1 MIRAAEPRDVD
12 AVETLERDGLGRDA
26 WSRALIDEGVA
37 GLLPT
42 TSYVVADDAG
52 TVVGYA
58 TVSVVP
64 DVAELQRIT
73 VATSHRRRGVASDLL
88 AEVVRR
94 AAGTERLLLEVR
106 EDNAGALAFY
116 ADRGFGELARR
127 PRYYRDGADAVVLQK
142 ELS

>member
-12 AVETLERDGLGRDA
+12 AVEALELEGLGRDA

-42 TSYVVADDAG
+42 TSYVVAQDGDA
-52 TVVGYA
+52 VVGYA
-58 TVSVVP
+58 AVSVVP

-73 VATSHRRRGVASDLL
+73 VATSHRRRGLARDLL

-94 AAGTERLLLEVR
+94 CAGAERLLLEVR
-106 EDNAGALAFY
+106 EDNAEARAFY
-116 ADRGFGELARR
+116 AAQGFTELARR
-127 PRYYRDGADAVVLQK
+127 PGYYRDGADAVVL
-142 ELS
+142 EMML